1 MTGSDDEPNIQG
13 KTILILDYCYEP
25 LVHRIIR
32 SWKEN
37 EGSGLSVLEVAE
49 SLKVGPHPA
58 MRDALKDL
66 GWDANFLLV
75 NSIHSHFEWIR
86 ANAAKL
92 SPWARARFTTVLLLA
107 GVFSRSTVNRRL
119 WPWLGKI
126 LVESTRPD
134 VVYIMSSS
142 IVRRRDLDWMTRS
155 GVVPVLLQSASAPSP
170 KLLGGYRAMVSCL
183 RWLTDYAA
191 GLGLSSLH
199 LRLGFNLRML
209 EPGPPLQ
216 RDIDV
221 SFVGSV
227 TPMHPITVPLLR
239 AVAARVPGLEIY
251 GPPSKAVAS
260 DPLLAK
266 HYRGE
271 AWGQEMLDIL
281 LRSKIALNRHGDV
294 LGDEAGN
301 YRLYEATGCG
311 AALVTDRMNFLEE
324 LFVFGE
330 EAEIY
335 DTPDQ
340 AGDIV
345 VALLENESKR
355 AALAK
360 AGEERTKREHHIGAR
375 MEVLS
380 EFLDSLLEEERSTRQ
395 K

>member
-1 MTGSDDEPNIQG
+1 MPGSDEYPNSQG

-32 SWKEN
+32 TWKEK

-49 SLKVGPHPA
+49 SLRVGPHPA
-58 MRDALKDL
+58 MRDSLREL
-66 GWDANFLLV
+66 GWDAKFLLV
-75 NSIHSHFEWIR
+75 NSIHSHSEWIR
-86 ANAAKL
+86 ANEAKL
-92 SPWARARFTTVLLLA
+92 SLWARVRFTTVLVLA
-107 GVFSRSTVNRRL
+107 GVFSRSTINRRL
-119 WPWLGKI
+119 WPWFAKI
-126 LVESTRPD
+126 LVESTKPD
-134 VVYIMSSS
+134 VVYVMSSS
-142 IVRRRDLDWMTRS
+142 IFRRRDLDWMTRS
-155 GVVPVLLQSASAPSP
+155 GVVPVLQQSASAPSP
-170 KLLGGYRAMVSCL
+170 EVLGGYRAMVSCL
-183 RWLTDYAA
+183 RRLTDYAA

-199 LRLGFNLRML
+199 LRLGFDLGML
-209 EPGPPLQ
+209 DPGPPLR

-227 TPMHPITVPLLR
+227 TPVHPITVPLLR
-239 AVAARVPGLEIY
+239 AVAAKVPGLEIY
-251 GPPSKAVAS
+251 GPPSKAVVS

-271 AWGQEMLDIL
+271 AWGQEMLEIL
-281 LRSKIALNRHGDV
+281 RRSKIALNRHGDV
-294 LGDEAGN
+294 PGDEAGN

-311 AALVTDRMNFLEE
+311 AALVTDRMNYLEE
-324 LFVFGE
+324 LFVLGE

-360 AGEERTKREHHIGAR
+360 VGEERTKREHHIGAR
-375 MEVLS
+375 MEMLS
-380 EFLDSLLEEERSTRQ
+380 DFLDSLLEEERSTRQ